1 MSTPAN
7 PECAQISADSSEFA
21 LGILNGRRRSR
32 VLDHVASCAQCR
44 GELEALSAVADSLV
58 ELAPHAEPPVG
69 FESRLVDHYHV
80 ESRRNPHRTI
90 RVVALTAAALAL
102 VAVGFTLGNRGSTQV
117 HTSLPTYSAAPI
129 SAVLTSQGRSLGHLW
144 ISSGTPSWIYM
155 SLDDANWTG
164 TAWCSVTLKNG
175 HVLDVGVFT
184 MVHGYGAW
192 AARVDASS
200 GAVRSAQ
207 VTDATGHVLASAT
220 LSA

>member
-1 MSTPAN
+1 VT
-7 PECAQISADSSEFA
+7 PECAEVESDLNEFA
-21 LGILNGRRRSR
+21 LGILTGRERSR

-44 GELEALSAVADSLV
+44 GGLEALSAATDRLVA
-58 ELAPHAEPPVG
+58 LAPQAEPPVG
-69 FESRLVDHYHV
+69 FESRLVDRYHA
-80 ESRRNPHRTI
+80 ESRRVPHRTI
-90 RVVALTAAALAL
+90 RFIALAAAALAL
-102 VAVGFTLGNRGSTQV
+102 LAVGFSLGNNGPSQGG
-117 HTSLPTYSAAPI
+117 TSLPTYNAAPI
-129 SAVLTSQGRSLGHLW
+129 SATLTSHGRSLGHLW
-144 ISSGTPSWIYM
+144 IGSGTPAWIYM

-200 GAVRSAQ
+200 GALRSAQ